1 MFVEV
6 AQEVFNRCI
15 TERKQDKE
23 GSTQSLNDR
32 YEVVMNYEFLDDM
45 YTIDTWR
52 KKTKRRQDR
61 KISKLKFFYF

>member
-1 MFVEV
+1 MFTEV

-45 YTIDTWR
+45 YTIDTWK
-52 KKTKRRQDR
+52 KKTKRRQER
-61 KISKLKFFYF
+61 KISKF